1 MEILVID
8 ECELNS
14 HSEPFFKLIFASI
27 LFFFL
32 LRCWDQALSHT
43 LSLQASSFNSCSDN
57 FKRQRTNFCSHKDA
71 FLVFTLNRSQGPK
84 RFLK

>member
-27 LFFFL
+27 LFFF
-32 LRCWDQALSHT
+32 
-43 LSLQASSFNSCSDN
+43 SSAAGI
-57 FKRQRTNFCSHKDA
+57 K
-71 FLVFTLNRSQGPK
+71 P
-84 RFLK
+84 